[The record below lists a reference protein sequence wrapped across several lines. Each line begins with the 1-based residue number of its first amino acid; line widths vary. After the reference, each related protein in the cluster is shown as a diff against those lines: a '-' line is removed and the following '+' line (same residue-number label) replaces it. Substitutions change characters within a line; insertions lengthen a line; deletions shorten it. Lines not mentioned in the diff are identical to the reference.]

1 MSTEQTALPGLTAR
15 AHELVVD
22 HRWMVRVVA
31 KRLLARLS
39 SAHGVGLDEL
49 VSWGHKGLIEA
60 AVRFDSH
67 EGGSFARFAWLR
79 VEGAMRDGLRGE
91 RRYHRHIVSGAEA
104 SAATFIGTLP
114 DADPYQESEATSIAI
129 LEEEAFGAVA
139 ARALGLVGSM
149 STATPEDIMV
159 FRQEHERLLTLL
171 AQARAALPERDR
183 EILTLHYDDQLPLA
197 DVATRLGFPYSTL
210 TRFHRE
216 AVVRCGKHLRTLGL
230 PTKRRP
236 SP

>member
-31 KRLLARLS
+31 KRLLVRAS
-39 SAHGVGLDEL
+39 SAHGAGLDEL
-49 VSWGHKGLIEA
+49 VSWGNKGLIEA

-67 EGGSFARFAWLR
+67 EAGSFTRFAWLR
-79 VEGAMRDGLRGE
+79 VEGAMRDGLRAE
-91 RRYHRHIVSGAEA
+91 RRYNRHLVHAAEA
-104 SAATFIGTLP
+104 SAATFVSTLP
-114 DADPYQESEATSIAI
+114 DADPFQESEALSIAI

-139 ARALGLVGSM
+139 ARALGLAGSM
-149 STATPEDIMV
+149 SAVTPEDAMV
-159 FRQEHERLLTLL
+159 FRQEHERLLALL
-171 AQARAALPERDR
+171 EEARAALPERDR
-183 EILTLHYDDQLPLA
+183 EILRLHYDHQLPLA
-197 DVATRLGFPYSTL
+197 EVATRLGFPYSTL

-230 PTKRRP
+230 QNNRRR